1 MKKIPKITGYL
12 NVYQIKSSKRYFVD
26 SHIFEEESIAKK
38 HKHRDNLADYVETI
52 KIQFTPK
59 ED

>member
-1 MKKIPKITGYL
+1 MKKSTKIIGYL
-12 NVYQIKSSKRYFVD
+12 NVYQTKSSKRYFVD

-38 HKHRDNLADYVETI
+38 HKHRDILADYIETI
-52 KIQFTPK
+52 QIKFNPK